1 MPLLLSKDE
10 FKLQLQLGEPVE
22 LARMFGLSKTVHALP
37 HAGKYQE
44 FREKVLNYLPMAEYV
59 AIVGSGN
66 WRYSLNPEKLL
77 NEYHEKSDI
86 DVAVV
91 SSQLYQETWDEMRR
105 LHRDRWYALDYN
117 ERARLNRNGQN
128 IYAGFACPTWLPQ
141 LGHPRVYSFKSMLSK
156 LSGPDVGYREVK
168 MFYFKNETELIDY
181 YRRGFIDAKRSLSQ

>member
-37 HAGKYQE
+37 H
-44 FREKVLNYLPMAEYV
+44 